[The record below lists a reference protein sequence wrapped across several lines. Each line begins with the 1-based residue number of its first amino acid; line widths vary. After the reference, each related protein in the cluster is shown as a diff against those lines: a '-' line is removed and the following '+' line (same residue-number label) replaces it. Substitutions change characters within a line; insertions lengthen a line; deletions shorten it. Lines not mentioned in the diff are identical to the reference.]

1 MENFDW
7 RKMSK
12 LTFPNGVNETEYLRF
27 EANGTWTA
35 SDKEQVCTMTN
46 TNPANAVAVLNAKM
60 HPVNDED
67 RWHMI
72 DSLQEWIQRYKE
84 FLTIYGDFP
93 QWQSDSKDVRR
104 GVERMEQEIKRLRE
118 IEFPQ

>member
-12 LTFPNGVNETEYLRF
+12 LTFPSGANETEYLRF

-35 SDKEQVCTMTN
+35 SNKERVCTLTN
-46 TNPANAVAVLNAKM
+46 SNPANAVAVLNAKM

-67 RWHMI
+67 RGHMI
-72 DSLQEWIQRYKE
+72 ASLHECIQRYPSV
-84 FLTIYGDFP
+84 FGGVWRFP
-93 QWQSDSKDVRR
+93 P
-104 GVERMEQEIKRLRE
+104 VEVGYKGCSQEH
-118 IEFPQ
+118 

>member
-12 LTFPNGVNETEYLRF
+12 LIFPSGVNETEYLRF

-46 TNPANAVAVLNAKM
+46 SNPANAVAVLNAKM

-67 RWHMI
+67 RGHMI
-72 DSLQEWIQRYKE
+72 TSLHEWIQRYQA
-84 FLTIYGDFP
+84 FFG
-93 QWQSDSKDVRR
+93 
-104 GVERMEQEIKRLRE
+104 GVWRFSPVEVGYKGCSQGH
-118 IEFPQ
+118 

>member
-12 LTFPNGVNETEYLRF
+12 LTFPSGANETEYLRF

-35 SDKEQVCTMTN
+35 SDKEQICTTTN

-60 HPVNDED
+60 HPANNED
-67 RWHMI
+67 RWHMV
-72 DSLQEWIQRYKE
+72 DTLREWIQRYQE
-84 FLTIYGDFP
+84 FLEKYGALP
-93 QWQSDSKDVRR
+93 QWEPDTKDARR
-104 GVERMEQEIKRLRE
+104 GIERMEKDIKRLGE
-118 IEFPQ
+118 MEFPK

>member
-12 LTFPNGVNETEYLRF
+12 LTFPSGANETEYLRF

-35 SDKEQVCTMTN
+35 SDKERVCTLTN
-46 TNPANAVAVLNAKM
+46 SNPANAVAVLNAKM

-67 RWHMI
+67 RGHMI
-72 DSLQEWIQRYKE
+72 TSLHEWIQRYQA
-84 FLTIYGDFP
+84 FLAAYGAFP
-93 QWQSDSKDVRR
+93 QWKSDIKDAHKDI
-104 GVERMEQEIKRLRE
+104 ERMEKEIKRLRE
-118 IEFPQ
+118 MELPQ

>member
-12 LTFPNGVNETEYLRF
+12 LTFPSGANETEYLRF

-35 SDKEQVCTMTN
+35 SDKERVCTLTN
-46 TNPANAVAVLNAKM
+46 SNPANAVAVLNAKM

-67 RWHMI
+67 RGHMI
-72 DSLQEWIQRYKE
+72 ASLHEWVQRYQAFWRRMALSPSGSRIQRMLARALSVWRKK
-84 FLTIYGDFP
+84 LN
-93 QWQSDSKDVRR
+93 V
-104 GVERMEQEIKRLRE
+104 
-118 IEFPQ
+118 

>member
-12 LTFPNGVNETEYLRF
+12 LTFPNGVNGTEYLRF